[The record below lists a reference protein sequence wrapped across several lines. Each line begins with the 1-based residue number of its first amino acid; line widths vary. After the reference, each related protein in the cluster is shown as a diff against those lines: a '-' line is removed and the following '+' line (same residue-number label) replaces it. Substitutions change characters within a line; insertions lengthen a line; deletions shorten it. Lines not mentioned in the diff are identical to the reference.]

1 MRVETSLLRLVAGA
15 ALAGALVLA
24 GCTENGG
31 GGGHA
36 AGGGQRPT
44 PEVGIV
50 TLQPQKVDIATELP
64 GRTTPYLIAE
74 VRPQV
79 TGIIQKRAYEEG
91 SEVKA
96 GDLLYQIDPASYQ
109 ATVDSA
115 RASVAKAEATV
126 TSLRLKAQRYK
137 ELTKIKAVAQQ
148 EYDDAD
154 AAVKQAE
161 AEIALAKATLETA
174 LINLDYTRVTAP
186 ISGRIGR
193 SSVTQGALVTAN
205 QATALAT
212 IQQLD
217 PIFVDVTQSSTEAL
231 KLRRALE
238 SGAIRAAGAATVRL
252 VLEDGTPYPLDGRME
267 FAEVTVDQGTG
278 AITLR
283 ALFPNPQMRLL
294 PGMFVRALVLQGV
307 NDSAILIPQRAVTR
321 DPRGNPV
328 ALFLSPDG
336 KVEQRQLVIGRAI
349 GENWLIDKGAAAGDR
364 VIVEGTQKVR
374 PGAPANGVEIA
385 APAVPAELSPAAA
398 EPAAPAPAATEAAP
412 KAEAP
417 AAAPEAAPAAA
428 PAEGTAPA
436 ADTSPAT
443 PPAGDAPKAEPVRA
457 AEPAAN

>member
-1 MRVETSLLRLVAGA
+1 MRVPKSFLRLAAGM
-15 ALAGALVLA
+15 ALSGALVLA
-24 GCTENGG
+24 GCSENGDGG
-31 GGGHA
+31 GGAHGA
-36 AGGGQRPT
+36 GGQRPT

-50 TLQPQKVDIATELP
+50 TLKEQVVDIATELP

-79 TGIIQKRAYEEG
+79 TGIIQKRAFEEG

-115 RASVAKAEATV
+115 RATVAKAEATV

-137 ELTKIKAVAQQ
+137 ELAKVKAVAQQ

-154 AAVKQAE
+154 AALKQAE
-161 AEIALAKATLETA
+161 AEIALAKASLESA
-174 LINLDYTRVTAP
+174 LINLEYTRVTAP

-217 PIFVDVTQSSTEAL
+217 PIYVDVTQSATEAL
-231 KLRRALE
+231 KLRHDLE
-238 SGAIRAAGAATVRL
+238 TGTLKAAGTATVRL
-252 VLEDGTPYPLDGRME
+252 ILEDGTPYPLDGKME

-283 ALFPNPQMRLL
+283 ALFPNPQMKLL
-294 PGMFVRALVLQGV
+294 PGLFVRALVLQGV
-307 NDSAILIPQRAVTR
+307 NDAAILIPQKAVSR
-321 DPRGNPV
+321 DPRGNPI
-328 ALFLSPDG
+328 ALFLSPDN
-336 KVEQRQLVIGRAI
+336 KVEERQIVIGRAI
-349 GENWLIDKGAAAGDR
+349 GDNWLVEKGAAAGDR

-374 PGAPANGVEIA
+374 AGAPANGVEIA
-385 APAVPAELSPAAA
+385 APPVPAEDI
-398 EPAAPAPAATEAAP
+398 PAPAG
-412 KAEAP
+412 
-417 AAAPEAAPAAA
+417 AAPAAETPKA
-428 PAEGTAPA
+428 DAPA
-436 ADTSPAT
+436 APSAAEAPPAADAGTAPAT
-443 PPAGDAPKAEPVRA
+443 PPAEPQKAEPVRA

>member
-428 PAEGTAPA
+428 PAEGAGPA
-436 ADTSPAT
+436 ADASPAT

>member
-1 MRVETSLLRLVAGA
+1 MMRVDKSLLRLAAGA
-15 ALAGALVLA
+15 ALAGALMLA

-31 GGGHA
+31 GG
-36 AGGGQRPT
+36 AGGHGAGQRPT

-50 TLQPQKVDIATELP
+50 TIQPQKVDIATELP

-115 RASVAKAEATV
+115 KASVAKAEATV
-126 TSLRLKAQRYK
+126 TSLRLKAQRYR
-137 ELTKIKAVAQQ
+137 ELAKVKAVAQQ

-154 AAVKQAE
+154 AALKQAE

-217 PIFVDVTQSSTEAL
+217 PIYVDVTQSATEAL
-231 KLRRALE
+231 KLRSELE
-238 SGAIRAAGAATVRL
+238 PGTIKAAGAATVRL
-252 VLEDGTPYPLDGRME
+252 ILEDGTPYPIEGRME

-283 ALFPNPQMRLL
+283 ALFENPQMKLL

-307 NDSAILIPQRAVTR
+307 NEAALLIPQRAVTR

-328 ALFLSPDG
+328 ALFLSADG

-349 GENWLIDKGAAAGDR
+349 GENWLVTKGAAAGDR

-374 PGAPANGVEIA
+374 AGGQANGVEIA
-385 APAVPAELSPAAA
+385 APPVPAEEAPAAA
-398 EPAAPAPAATEAAP
+398 DAPAPAAETP
-412 KAEAP
+412 KADAP
-417 AAAPEAAPAAA
+417 AASDAAPATPAEAGSTDAAPAAA
-428 PAEGTAPA
+428 PQ
-436 ADTSPAT
+436 
-443 PPAGDAPKAEPVRA
+443 KAEPVRA

>member
-1 MRVETSLLRLVAGA
+1 MMRVETSFVRLAAGA
-15 ALAGALVLA
+15 ALAGALLLA
-24 GCTENGG
+24 GCSENGG
-31 GGGHA
+31 AGGGHGA
-36 AGGGQRPT
+36 AGGQRPT

-50 TLQPQKVDIATELP
+50 TLKPQAVDIATELP

-137 ELTKIKAVAQQ
+137 ELAKVKAVAQQ

-154 AAVKQAE
+154 AALKQAE

-217 PIFVDVTQSSTEAL
+217 PIYVDVTQSATEAL
-231 KLRRALE
+231 KLRRELE
-238 SGAIRAAGAATVRL
+238 VGTLRAAGAATVRL
-252 VLEDGTPYPLDGRME
+252 ILEDGTPYPLEGKME

-283 ALFPNPQMRLL
+283 ALFPNPQMKLL
-294 PGMFVRALVLQGV
+294 PGLFVRALVLEGV
-307 NDSAILIPQRAVTR
+307 NDSALLVPQRAVSR

-328 ALFLSPDG
+328 ALFLGADG
-336 KVEQRQLVIGRAI
+336 KVEQRQIVIGRAI
-349 GENWLIDKGAAAGDR
+349 GENWLIEKGVSAGDR

-374 PGAPANGVEIA
+374 AGGMANGTEIT
-385 APAVPAELSPAAA
+385 APPVPAE
-398 EPAAPAPAATEAAP
+398 
-412 KAEAP
+412 
-417 AAAPEAAPAAA
+417 EAAPAAA
-428 PAEGTAPA
+428 APAAPAAEAPAAEAPKTDAAATQSEPAPAAPQSAPAAAAPA
-436 ADTSPAT
+436 ADA
-443 PPAGDAPKAEPVRA
+443 AAQPVRA

>member
-31 GGGHA
+31 GGGGHG

-161 AEIALAKATLETA
+161 AEIALAKASLETA

-283 ALFPNPQMRLL
+283 ALFPNPQMKLL

-307 NDSAILIPQRAVTR
+307 NDAAILIPQRAVTR

-328 ALFLSPDG
+328 ALFLTPDG

-385 APAVPAELSPAAA
+385 APAVPAEVSPAPAEPAA
-398 EPAAPAPAATEAAP
+398 EPAATTPAATEAAP

-417 AAAPEAAPAAA
+417 AAAP
-428 PAEGTAPA
+428 AEGSAPTADA
-436 ADTSPAT
+436 SPAT